1 MGNLYDELKIQNLNQ
16 SVVPSTVMA
25 PRTWDDIWIT
35 FMTLKYYL
43 CTEFFRQNDKYHGDI
58 SAFVSFEERS
68 PFHTF
73 VIVREIIVVVVL
85 SGFWII
91 VCTWY
96 AENDQIFGGFYDSP
110 LPHLIRLWHWPKSS
124 VLLDI
129 QSSGRPVESISSSRK
144 TASTGCPVHSMS

>member
-1 MGNLYDELKIQNLNQ
+1 MCSWVGNLSDKLKIQNLNQ
-16 SVVPSTVMA
+16 SVVPSTVMS

-91 VCTWY
+91 VGMYMICRKWS
-96 AENDQIFGGFYDSP
+96 NLWWVLWFSPSPSDQTMTLAQIICSTR
-110 LPHLIRLWHWPKSS
+110 H
-124 VLLDI
+124 
-129 QSSGRPVESISSSRK
+129 PV
-144 TASTGCPVHSMS
+144 

>member
-1 MGNLYDELKIQNLNQ
+1 MSLPLSCHLGLEMTSGLHLWRWNIIFALNFFVKMTNTMVTYQLLWALKREVL
-16 SVVPSTVMA
+16 
-25 PRTWDDIWIT
+25 
-35 FMTLKYYL
+35 F
-43 CTEFFRQNDKYHGDI
+43 
-58 SAFVSFEERS
+58 
-68 PFHTF
+68 TF

-144 TASTGCPVHSMS
+144 IASTGCPVHSMS